1 MKHFFKRNKHIIW
14 IVLVVFIGIYI
25 FRYIDK
31 NIKPTLVAISEIKAK
46 AIANQV
52 INDSV
57 NLKINDDIDYKD
69 LIFVRYDDNGRVT
82 LMQANTIIMNNISSE
97 VASEVQKQLKK
108 VSESEVDVPLSNAFD
123 TQLLNLP
130 SINMKMVPEG
140 TVYVDFATEFQESGI
155 NQTRHRIYLIVEAN
169 IKIIVPLVSEEVKI
183 STNVPIAETIIIGD
197 VPDQY
202 INVPRD
208 EVLRVVK

>member
-82 LMQANTIIMNNISSE
+82 LMQANTIIMNDISSE
-97 VASEVQKQLKK
+97 VASEVQKQLEK
-108 VSESEVDVPLSNAFD
+108 VSESEVDVPLRNAFD
-123 TQLLNLP
+123 TQLLKLP

>member
-1 MKHFFKRNKHIIW
+1 MKHFFKRNKHIVW

-57 NLKINDDIDYKD
+57 NLKINKDIDYKD

-82 LMQANTIIMNNISSE
+82 LMQANTIIMNDISSE
-97 VASEVQKQLKK
+97 VASEVQKQLEK
-108 VSESEVDVPLSNAFD
+108 VSESEVDVPLRNAFD
-123 TQLLNLP
+123 TQLLKLP
-130 SINMKMVPEG
+130 SINMRMVPEG

-197 VPDQY
+197 VPEQY

>member
-1 MKHFFKRNKHIIW
+1 M
-14 IVLVVFIGIYI
+14 
-25 FRYIDK
+25 
-31 NIKPTLVAISEIKAK
+31 
-46 AIANQV
+46 

-82 LMQANTIIMNNISSE
+82 LMQANTIIMNDISSE
-97 VASEVQKQLKK
+97 VASEVQKQLEK
-108 VSESEVDVPLSNAFD
+108 VSESEVDVPLRNAFD
-123 TQLLNLP
+123 TQLLKLP

>member
-1 MKHFFKRNKHIIW
+1 MKHLFKKNKHIIW

-57 NLKINDDIDYKD
+57 NLKVNDDIDYKD
-69 LIFVRYDDNGRVT
+69 LIFVRYDDNGKVT

-97 VASEVQKQLKK
+97 VASEVQKRLKK

-183 STNVPIAETIIIGD
+183 STNVPIAETVIIGD

-202 INVPRD
+202 INVPKD
-208 EVLRVVK
+208 EVLKIVK

>member
-82 LMQANTIIMNNISSE
+82 LMQANTIIMNDISSE
-97 VASEVQKQLKK
+97 VASEVQKQLEK
-108 VSESEVDVPLSNAFD
+108 VSESEVDVPLRNAFD
-123 TQLLNLP
+123 TQLFKLP